1 MTEAARRELFPAGS
15 TRDNFWDDLKRCM
28 LDTYGQNEFPIRL
41 EMRSSGLRQQKNH
54 PIRDFSREV
63 AEVGRRAGKS
73 EIELVARFILGLA
86 SQELH
91 REFRVREP
99 ATLAKARQLAES
111 VTEIEEGRRI
121 GLIWKCLPKTSLVST
136 AEKTASGFKSCKE
149 KVTLLCCAIATGGDR
164 LPLLLVGKSKRPR
177 SMIGVQKL
185 PVVYDYQTKAW
196 MTGDI
201 FSRCYDQ
208 TFIPYVKEYQQKTK
222 RSGKVLLIID
232 NAPCHPSSE
241 WLDRENGLFKRYRKQ
256 LLRKIVLSEA
266 DGGDLVSQLKSI
278 SLKDCCYMIAQ
289 AWDSIS
295 GHTLGVSWKKLL
307 CYNEEC
313 VNQSIE
319 CDEDF
324 ANVTEMFKKF
334 KLSQDEG
341 EQCLADDDTPLFET
355 LTDKEIPNAVKKDE
369 NEDVDES
376 DMPDKPTER
385 LSHSEAELTVAKQ

>member
-73 EIELVARFILGLA
+73 ELELVARFILGLA

-111 VTEIEEGRRI
+111 VTKIEEGRRI

-241 WLDRENGLFKRYRKQ
+241 WLDRENGLLKCLKKRYRKQ

-266 DGGDLVSQLKSI
+266 DGGDL
-278 SLKDCCYMIAQ
+278 
-289 AWDSIS
+289 
-295 GHTLGVSWKKLL
+295 KLL
-307 CYNEEC
+307 GYNEEC

-324 ANVTEMFKKF
+324 AN
-334 KLSQDEG
+334 DEG
-341 EQCLADDDTPLFET
+341 EQWLADDDTLLFET
-355 LTDKEIPNAVKKDE
+355 LTDEEILNAVKKDE

-385 LSHSEAELTVAKQ
+385 LSHSEAYSCLKFSLQWMEQQNEFSATHSAYGSKAYL